1 MKTTLAKKKFK
12 KCLRINTVLPY
23 VGTWAKAWDLWAEN
37 LGFMAAEAVQNP
49 QKKADPTEVGSAVR
63 SLR

>member
-23 VGTWAKAWDLWAEN
+23 AGCALAWDLWAEN